1 MTEEEKSLEHLDY
14 EVSARTENDIQEP
27 PRKWGELIRKF
38 GPCFVI
44 AGATVGSGELIVTTT
59 LGAKVGFVMLWIILL
74 SVSVKAIIQEQ
85 FGRFVI
91 STDDSLMDM
100 LDRIPGKILG
110 ASWAVWWGVLLMLS
124 ILMAMAGIVGA
135 IGLSVAGF
143 FGVENANLLGLIAA
157 VVGVILIL
165 RGLYADL
172 EKIVVTLV
180 VIFSILTIFLAFFLL
195 RATPH
200 AYSFS
205 DILTGLTFRFPAE
218 GWVVALSTFGVTGIT
233 ANEVAT
239 YAYWVKGKGYAAWSG
254 PRETEGFMD
263 RARGWVRVMDTDL
276 VLGAVL
282 VGITTIAYY
291 LLGASVLHK
300 LGLVPSG
307 FETVETISRTYTET
321 LGAWTRYLFMVAA
334 FCILYSTYLVNTSGI
349 ARIIPDG
356 LRKIGVIKMDSPRQR
371 IIWRRVFL
379 IGAPA
384 FMLLLYFVIP
394 RPAFL
399 IVVGGVIVGLSMP
412 VAALIGIWLN
422 RIMKRQ
428 DPELAQS
435 STLTGVL
442 WICAAIIIAIQVTGF
457 VIGWFT
463 KG

>member
-1 MTEEEKSLEHLDY
+1 
-14 EVSARTENDIQEP
+14 
-27 PRKWGELIRKF
+27 
-38 GPCFVI
+38 
-44 AGATVGSGELIVTTT
+44 
-59 LGAKVGFVMLWIILL
+59 
-74 SVSVKAIIQEQ
+74 
-85 FGRFVI
+85 
-91 STDDSLMDM
+91 MDM